1 MGTGN
6 VVATSGGKAVTDGS
20 VILKNLFAVAH
31 FAITANDNTPITKVG
46 LRGKGVYS
54 FQLM

>member
-20 VILKNLFAVAH
+20 VIKWKNLFAVAH
-31 FAITANDNTPITKVG
+31 FAITANDNTAITKV
-46 LRGKGVYS
+46 RS
-54 FQLM
+54 SW